1 MNLDSRP
8 RKGVQNMAV
17 EATAVSA
24 ITNKAGFWIRTF
36 AYIIDA
42 IGVSIVSGI
51 VASLLGAGGPTGTT
65 SNGLSFL
72 LGLAY
77 FVYFWSAQ
85 GGGQTLGMRVL
96 NLKVIRTDGSA
107 LTMTQG
113 VIRYLGLFLSFI
125 CLLIG
130 VIWVAFDA
138 DKQGWHDKI
147 AGTYVI
153 RT

>member
-1 MNLDSRP
+1 
-8 RKGVQNMAV
+8 MAV
-17 EATAVSA
+17 EATAISA
-24 ITNKAGFWIRTF
+24 TSNKGGFWIRTF

-42 IGVSIVSGI
+42 IGVGIVSGI
-51 VASLLGAGGPTGTT
+51 IGSILGGGATGTT
-65 SNGLSFL
+65 ANGVSFL

-77 FVYFWSAQ
+77 FCYFWSSN

-96 NLKVIRTDGSA
+96 DLKVVRTDGSA
-107 LTMTQG
+107 LTLTQA
-113 VIRYLGLFLSFI
+113 VIRYLGLFVSFLCI
-125 CLLIG
+125 FIG

-153 RT
+153 RTK

>member
-1 MNLDSRP
+1 
-8 RKGVQNMAV
+8 MAV

-24 ITNKAGFWIRTF
+24 TSNRAGFWIRTF
-36 AYIIDA
+36 AYIIDG
-42 IGVSIVSGI
+42 IGVGIVSGI
-51 VASLLGAGGPTGTT
+51 IASIIGDGPGGSTSTGL
-65 SNGLSFL
+65 NII

-77 FVYFWSAQ
+77 FAYFWSAQ

-96 NLKVIRTDGSA
+96 NLKVVRTDGSA
-107 LTMTQG
+107 LTITQAL
-113 VIRYLGLFLSFI
+113 IRYFGLFVSFL
-125 CLLIG
+125 CLFIG